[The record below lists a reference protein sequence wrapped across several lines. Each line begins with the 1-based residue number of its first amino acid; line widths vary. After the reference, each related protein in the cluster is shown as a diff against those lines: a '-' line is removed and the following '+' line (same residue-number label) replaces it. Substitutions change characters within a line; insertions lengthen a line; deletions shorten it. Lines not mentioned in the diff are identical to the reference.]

1 MHIHIFD
8 DHKRLSLNMLFL
20 KLCER
25 GEKHH
30 ISLCYTNTVFIINI
44 IISINRKVSILVQ
57 SSNSRELLHRPY
69 IYIYIY
75 LHLSMYLS
83 IHSYRVYMIY

>member
-69 IYIYIY
+69 IYIYI
-75 LHLSMYLS
+75 STS
-83 IHSYRVYMIY
+83 IYVSIYSFI

>member
-1 MHIHIFD
+1 MRIHIFD
-8 DHKRLSLNMLFL
+8 DHKRLSLNMLFV

-57 SSNSRELLHRPY
+57 LRNSKELLHRPY
-69 IYIYIY
+69 IYIY
-75 LHLSMYLS
+75 LHLS
-83 IHSYRVYMIY
+83 IYSFI